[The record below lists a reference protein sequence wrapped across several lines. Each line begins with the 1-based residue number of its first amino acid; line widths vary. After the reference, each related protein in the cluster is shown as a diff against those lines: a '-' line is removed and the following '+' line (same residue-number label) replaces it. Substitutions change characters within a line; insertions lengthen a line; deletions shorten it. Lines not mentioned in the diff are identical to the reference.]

1 MRSFDIF
8 VDGRLIQSDLIV
20 VNLPLRNDIAAYS
33 WMVIDSRLVNHM
45 IAEKAVSPV
54 DNSGGIAFD
63 VKANE
68 FVTNYDTADAKPII
82 LDAEAEFLVLFPL
95 DTEENRME
103 ISQQLQEISQ
113 KFETVSPPVSIG
125 VDDALMIMPL
135 KSIGRTENAIVFGS
149 AVSEVKNAI
158 IDGENG
164 YGGIVPEAVLKDPAA
179 VYYEKADG
187 GMALGMDVRSLSYLM
202 HLRLIQNAVN
212 IGANVVDFD
221 LYRSLGKLP
230 VRIAVG
236 AEAPFLVTYF
246 TDGMNALSLL
256 AEAEAVSQKVETVQ
270 SGLVLSCSGLAIL
283 RRMRLLEDV
292 DAFGTLADI
301 DSMTLDDM
309 CYEVV
314 QE

>member
-33 WMVIDSRLVNHM
+33 WMVIDSRLINHM

-63 VKANE
+63 VKAKE
-68 FVTNYDTADAKPII
+68 LVTNYETVYARPVTIDAS
-82 LDAEAEFLVLFPL
+82 AEFYALFPL
-95 DTEENRME
+95 DIEENRME

-113 KFETVSPPVSIG
+113 KFETVSLPISVG
-125 VDDALMIMPL
+125 VDDALIIMPL
-135 KSIGRTENAIVFGS
+135 KSTGHIENTVVFGS
-149 AVSEVKNAI
+149 TVSEVKNAI

-164 YGGIVPEAVLKDPAA
+164 YGGIITDAVLKDPAA
-179 VYYEKADG
+179 VYYEKADI
-187 GMALGMDVRSLSYLM
+187 GMAFGLDVRSLSYLM

-230 VRIAVG
+230 ARIAIG
-236 AEAPFLVTYF
+236 AEASFLVTYF
-246 TDGMNALSLL
+246 TDGANALSLL
-256 AEAEAVSQKVETVQ
+256 AEANAVSHKIETVQ
-270 SGLVLSCSGLAIL
+270 SGVALSCSGLAIL